1 MQPGLA
7 LADSHSV
14 QRAVVVLLSTIEDS
28 LFGLEPKVVEQVQ
41 EPIPVL
47 SAEPMVH

>member
-14 QRAVVVLLSTIEDS
+14 QHAVAVPLPTTRDLF
-28 LFGLEPKVVEQVQ
+28 FGLEPKVVEQVQ
-41 EPIPVL
+41 EPTPVL
-47 SAEPMVH
+47 PAEPMVH